1 MSCGCTDYTGKV
13 KNAYYTYQEA
23 YDNKTWTE
31 KHFNVSLRI
40 YQCHKGYWHLTLKNE
55 IFS

>member
-23 YDNKTWTE
+23 YDNKIWTE
-31 KHFNVSLRI
+31 KHLNVSLRI
-40 YQCHKGYWHLTLKNE
+40 YQCHKGYWHLTLKN
-55 IFS
+55 